1 MRDVNYWNESYFE
14 PELIDV
20 WGRVAELF
28 VSESKMSGKTNP
40 TPRYIHG
47 AAVPHFFPVWS
58 DVTEKTVLGHIKLEE
73 AWAQTKKYMP
83 VFGQDPA
90 GREIVR
96 GFLCEQHE
104 KLHHGITLTEKVSA
118 LTDLT
123 HRLVY
128 EQGTQVDRIHDIT
141 NLVNRAVDKVR
152 DLVQVSDTTRDA
164 MKLQQ
169 TLIDNLHKH
178 IENQNTLLEELKQ
191 QIKELQHNRYRG
203 AGEMPV
209 GSAGP
214 QNNYR
219 KLRRLFIEGGG
230 K

>member
-1 MRDVNYWNESYFE
+1 MRDVNYWNESSFE

-20 WGRVAELF
+20 WARVAELF
-28 VSESKMSGKTNP
+28 VLQPENGSKTNP
-40 TPRYIHG
+40 VPRYIHG
-47 AAVPHFFPVWS
+47 ATVPHFFPVWK
-58 DVTEKTVLGHIKLEE
+58 DETEKVVLGHIKLEE
-73 AWAQTKKYMP
+73 AWAQVKKYTP
-83 VFGQDPA
+83 VIGQDPT

-104 KLHHGITLTEKVSA
+104 KLHRGITLSEKVAA

-123 HRLVY
+123 HRLAY
-128 EQGTQVDRIHDIT
+128 EQDTQVDRIHDIT
-141 NLVNRAVDKVR
+141 NLVHRAVDKVR

-214 QNNYR
+214 QKNYR